1 MKIFD
6 TTKTIEII
14 APDLTAGK
22 LVTDKRLIAH
32 HNAVPAILEKTAAQI
47 AAELTATGKQVEQ
60 TKNGKLY
67 EVLETFPNG
76 GKTVKEIHSIPAIP
90 AREAYDEYE
99 DIQVYI
105 PYTAAELAEIN
116 AQKQIAEAKTYL
128 NDTDYIVLKI
138 AEAQAENDIVAVGAL
153 KTEYA
158 AQLAKRKTA
167 RETINLA
174 QSKLK

>member
-1 MKIFD
+1 MKFYFKNGTFHYYINEVDIPEGAYIPTDEEYEAFKNLPSG
-6 TTKTIEII
+6 KTR
-14 APDLTAGK
+14 A
-22 LVTDKRLIAH
+22 LI
-32 HNAVPAILEKTAAQI
+32 
-47 AAELTATGKQVEQ
+47 
-60 TKNGKLY
+60 NGKLA
-67 EVLETFPNG
+67 F
-76 GKTVKEIHSIPAIP
+76 I
-90 AREAYDEYE
+90 D
-99 DIQVYI
+99 I

-158 AQLAKRKTA
+158 AQLAERKTA
-167 RETINLA
+167 RETINFA